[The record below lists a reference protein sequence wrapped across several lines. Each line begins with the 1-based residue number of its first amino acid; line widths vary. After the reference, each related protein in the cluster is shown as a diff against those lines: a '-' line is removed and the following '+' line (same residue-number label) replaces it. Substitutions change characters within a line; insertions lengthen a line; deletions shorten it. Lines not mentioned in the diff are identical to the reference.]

1 MTRPPR
7 TGHCS
12 FYFEENPMAAPHFD
26 HPTTN
31 EERRTVPSEP
41 TAATPRFAFGGM
53 LLGHLVLGQ
62 ARAETAAE

>member
-1 MTRPPR
+1 
-7 TGHCS
+7 
-12 FYFEENPMAAPHFD
+12 MAAPHFD

-41 TAATPRFAFGGM
+41 VAPTPRFTFGGM
-53 LLGHLVLGQ
+53 LLGHLILGQ